1 MWSAI
6 TEGPKG
12 FCDAV
17 ANVGIS
23 CSQNLI
29 EINVWHVII
38 GLVFAIVFSVIASA
52 ILRYKRL
59 DTHFVTYNLTAPYR
73 ALDDVKT
80 IKLHP
85 TRMVELL
92 DQKDLKNLGP
102 TAATEKLNERF
113 AKRYFIVEFR
123 EAGRRIYRGEARLV
137 PVWQRTQ
144 PNEIRLD
151 PETMAA
157 LKKGSASV
165 LDDDTDNS
173 VGVDGI
179 FDLFARPIR
188 WWDIRHWIFHPDRE
202 VRIGLRVA
210 AFIALLEYS
219 SDIWKA
225 AKSIL
230 TAPF

>member
-1 MWSAI
+1 MWSTI
-6 TEGPKG
+6 TEGPSS
-12 FCDAV
+12 FCEAM
-17 ANVGIS
+17 ANIGVN
-23 CSQNLI
+23 CSQNVLQ
-29 EINVWHVII
+29 INVWHLLV
-38 GLVFAIVFSVIASA
+38 GLTLMLVVSVILSA
-52 ILRYKRL
+52 IFRYKRL
-59 DTHFVTYNLTAPYR
+59 DTHYVTHNLVAPYR
-73 ALDDVKT
+73 AIDDVKV

-85 TRMVELL
+85 SRMVELL

-102 TAATEKLNERF
+102 AAATEKLNERF
-113 AKRYFIVEFR
+113 GKRYFIVEFR
-123 EAGRRIYRGEARLV
+123 EAGRRVYRGEARLL

-144 PNEIRLD
+144 SHEIRLD
-151 PETMAA
+151 PGTMAA

-173 VGVDGI
+173 VGVDGV
-179 FDLFARPIR
+179 FDLFARNIR

-210 AFIALLEYS
+210 GFIALLEYS

-225 AKSIL
+225 LKAIL

>member
-1 MWSAI
+1 MWSTI
-6 TEGPKG
+6 TEGPGG
-12 FCDAV
+12 FCDALTNIGV
-17 ANVGIS
+17 N
-23 CSQNLI
+23 CSQNVLQ
-29 EINVWHVII
+29 INVWHLIVGVIFAV
-38 GLVFAIVFSVIASA
+38 LVSAISSVIF
-52 ILRYKRL
+52 RYKRL
-59 DTHFVTYNLTAPYR
+59 DTHFVTYNLTAPHR
-73 ALDDVKT
+73 AIDDAKT

-85 TRMVELL
+85 NRMVELL

-123 EAGRRIYRGEARLV
+123 EAGRKVYRGEARLV
-137 PVWQRTQ
+137 PVWQKTQ

-157 LKKGSASV
+157 LKKGSASDQ
-165 LDDDTDNS
+165 DDNTDNS
-173 VGVDGI
+173 VGVDGV
-179 FDLFARPIR
+179 FDLFARKIR

-210 AFIALLEYS
+210 GFIALLEYS

-225 AKSIL
+225 LKAIL
-230 TAPF
+230 AAPF